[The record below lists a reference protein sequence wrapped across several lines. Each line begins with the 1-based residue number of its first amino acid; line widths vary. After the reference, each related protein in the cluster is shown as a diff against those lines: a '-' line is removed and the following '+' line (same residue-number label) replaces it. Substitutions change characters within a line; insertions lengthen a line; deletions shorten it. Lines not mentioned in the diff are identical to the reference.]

1 MARLI
6 PICDDV
12 DLQNMVLTFLQSVCK
27 YVYNIIEFTES
38 KHWHLKKYYCL
49 EIRHIPYKFYVLG
62 QIGLSKQCRP
72 RSDCF

>member
-38 KHWHLKKYYCL
+38 EHWHLKKYY
-49 EIRHIPYKFYVLG
+49 
-62 QIGLSKQCRP
+62 
-72 RSDCF
+72 